1 MITLN
6 LKFEDYKDG
15 DRIYSWL
22 KDALVDTFE
31 LENAEDIPI
40 KLSKEPNKIISLKVG
55 LPSKEKYS
63 NMVINTSNIIDRDS
77 ISDNP
82 EEYSNKEVEE
92 EPIVEEVHDSEESTN
107 IEHVDDI
114 NIIKRDRIGDWCV
127 KLAKEYPDKLDKI
140 KDILKNHVTED
151 TTDKALESASQS
163 ILGLLYTI
171 YQNHDDIV
179 NDKLTDS
186 DYSSLLTKFDAIIP
200 LFLLI
205 LPDLD
210 FDVNSQEPI
219 DKLFSMSMFKG
230 RYEVIDR
237 DKKVS
242 ITSEFEERD
251 IMNNKIKEAFEKR
264 KNTDSYDVEDVE
276 VVGNA
281 NDSEEAEYNID
292 TRELTTN
299 APES

>member
-6 LKFEDYKDG
+6 LKFEEYKDG
-15 DRIYSWL
+15 DKIYSWL
-22 KDALVDTFE
+22 KDALIDTFE

-40 KLSKEPNKIISLKVG
+40 KLSKEPNKIISLRVG
-55 LPSKEKYS
+55 LPSAKES
-63 NMVINTSNIIDRDS
+63 NNMVINTSNIIDRDS

-82 EEYSNKEVEE
+82 EEYPNKEVEE
-92 EPIVEEVHDSEESTN
+92 GLVAEEAHDNEEESTN
-107 IEHVDDI
+107 IEEHVDDI

-127 KLAKEYPDKLDKI
+127 RLAKEYPDKLDKI
-140 KDILKNHVTED
+140 RDVLKNHVTED

-210 FDVNSQEPI
+210 LNDQEPI
-219 DKLFSMSMFKG
+219 DKLFSIPMFKG
-230 RYEVIDR
+230 RYEIIDR

-264 KNTDSYDVEDVE
+264 KNADSYDVEDVE

-292 TRELTTN
+292 TRELTNN